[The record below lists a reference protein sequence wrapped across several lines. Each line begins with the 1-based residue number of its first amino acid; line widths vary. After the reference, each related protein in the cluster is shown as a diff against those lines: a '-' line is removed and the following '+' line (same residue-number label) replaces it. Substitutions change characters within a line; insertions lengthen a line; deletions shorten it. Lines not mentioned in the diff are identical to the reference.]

1 MQLSPFCMTVKEQRK
16 KTENIIDLVSLLM
29 RCAEILQVQEFKQ
42 STIDA
47 FFPTVKIKL
56 FRTYCTLY

>member
-1 MQLSPFCMTVKEQRK
+1 VQLSAFCTTVKEQSRK
-16 KTENIIDLVSLLM
+16 AENIIDLVSLLM
-29 RCAEILQVQEFKQ
+29 RRAEILQVLEFQQ

>member
-1 MQLSPFCMTVKEQRK
+1 MQLSAFCMTVQEQSK
-16 KTENIIDLVSLLM
+16 KAENIIDLVSLLM
-29 RCAEILQVQEFKQ
+29 RRAEILKVPEFKQ

-56 FRTYCTLY
+56 FTTYYTLY